1 MERVARGDGVMSA
14 TFALLPSWISV
25 PLLLVA
31 CVLALIVA
39 LAAFEALKVVAEMAL
54 NGALHL
60 TNVLAAIFVTAIVA
74 AFAGC
79 VALLKILVGL
89 AWWPLSILWEHT
101 AARALDALALKTEA
115 LRQRQQLWHY
125 WRREFRDQF
134 PTFREFMEAFEGG
147 GERREE
153 PQFQN
158 EPRKDEREQAQREQ
172 DQRKQEPPRPPPAP
186 PPDPQR
192 AAFIAACRLFGLP
205 ETGNFTLNDLK
216 ARYRVLIS
224 KAHPDRPGYSGA
236 ATSIN
241 VAREVIKQRKGW
253 T

>member
-1 MERVARGDGVMSA
+1 MST

-25 PLLLVA
+25 PLLLGA

-60 TNVLAAIFVTAIVA
+60 TNVLAAVFVTAIVA

-79 VALLKILVGL
+79 VALLKMLVSL
-89 AWWPLSILWEHT
+89 AWWPLSILWENT

-147 GERREE
+147 GQRREE
-153 PQFQN
+153 PQFQD
-158 EPRKDEREQAQREQ
+158 EPRTDEREQARREQ
-172 DQRKQEPPRPPPAP
+172 DQRPPPPP

-205 ETGNFTLNDLK
+205 ETGNFTLNDLTT
-216 ARYRVLIS
+216 RYRVLIS
-224 KAHPDRPGYSGA
+224 KAHPDRPGHSGA
-236 ATSIN
+236 ATAIN
-241 VAREVIKQRKGW
+241 VARELIKQRKGW